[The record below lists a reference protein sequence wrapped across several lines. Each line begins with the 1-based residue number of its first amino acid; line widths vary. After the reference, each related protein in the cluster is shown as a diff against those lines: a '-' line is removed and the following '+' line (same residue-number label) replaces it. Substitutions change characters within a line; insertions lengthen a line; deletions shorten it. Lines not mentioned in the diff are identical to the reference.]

1 MKKVTTDDRQ
11 LIHRLLNAGYTVK
24 EVSKVVGRAENTVR
38 ERIKGVP
45 EDPYWFPSIQYLK
58 RLGFRVRLNN
68 NTVELK
74 HSEGISYVPYTL
86 RTQVDEDI
94 LN

>member
-24 EVSKVVGRAENTVR
+24 EVGKILGRTEKTVR
-38 ERIKGVP
+38 GRIQGVP
-45 EDPYWFPSIQYLK
+45 EDPYWLPSMQYLEG
-58 RLGFRVRLNN
+58 LGFRVRLQDN

-74 HSEGISYVPYTL
+74 HPEGISYVPYALVT
-86 RTQVDEDI
+86 
-94 LN
+94 

>member
-24 EVSKVVGRAENTVR
+24 EVGKILGRTEKTVR
-38 ERIKGVP
+38 ERIQGVP
-45 EDPYWFPSIQYLK
+45 EDPYWLPSMQYLES
-58 RLGFRVRLNN
+58 LGFKVGLQDN

-74 HSEGISYVPYTL
+74 HSEGISYVPYALVT
-86 RTQVDEDI
+86 
-94 LN
+94 